1 MIIKT
6 RSVNFDSDKEILL
19 GILER
24 NLKELPHTRRF
35 NWLYRNNPAGHA
47 WSWFAYEHETKKIVG
62 VASVFPRALW
72 IGREIKLCGQV
83 GDFAIEATHRTLGPA
98 LMLQRA
104 TFEPVNRGILALC
117 YDCPPHDQGMS
128 TFRRLGIPANCQ
140 MQRYARLLK
149 TDRQLAKYLSSGKV
163 LISVAV
169 LGNLLLDLWTL
180 RRHRVKGLEI
190 SFHPHRFDEE
200 FSRLDEQVGG
210 GDGIRSRRKAEDL
223 NWRYRED
230 PLHQYSVLTARRG
243 GELQAFVVFSISD
256 QDAYIIDLFGFV
268 SPEVGLQLLEA
279 VVEYLKKESIQALY
293 AIISQESSL
302 FPIFQK
308 AHFYYRS
315 KAANV
320 VAYAQPNNL
329 VQTLLSK
336 QPKWSFNYVDILA

>member
-24 NLKELPHTRRF
+24 NLKELPHIRRF
-35 NWLYRNNPAGHA
+35 DWLYRNNPAGHA

-72 IGREIKLCGQV
+72 IGREMKLCGQV

-149 TDRQLAKYLSSGKV
+149 TDRQLAKYLNSRKLLV
-163 LISVAV
+163 PVAV

-230 PLHQYSVLTARRG
+230 PLHQYSVITARRG

-320 VAYAQPNNL
+320 VAYAQSNNW